1 MSKIFQYSIVRYV
14 PDVVRDEAVN
24 VGVLVR
30 AAEGER
36 FEFKFLPRSATVR
49 KLWPGA
55 DQALVRNFERQLT
68 SCAENDEPLGRSG
81 RIVDSEFFDK
91 ARSEFNG
98 NLQLSLPRAATGES
112 IDQVL
117 KRAYQTSVAEP
128 GVGTRPINYQMIAPY
143 RLRQR
148 LWNAFQKRDLLR
160 PGRVRKEIVLKGKHA
175 PWTFDLGY
183 QNGAIHVVNSLA
195 LNAPTPEANLGRALV
210 LKGMLE
216 EVRTTQ
222 NSSIKGIAVVEGLGN
237 KRSPKGAQEAG
248 EILTDAK
255 IATYAFSD
263 LDNLIAKVERDLS

>member
-1 MSKIFQYSIVRYV
+1 MTKVFQYSIVRYV
-14 PDVVRDEAVN
+14 PDVIRDEAVN

-30 AAEGER
+30 AAEGQR
-36 FEFKFLPRSATVR
+36 FAFKFLPRSATVR

-68 SCAENDEPLGRSG
+68 SCSEKDEPLGRAG
-81 RIVDSEFFDK
+81 RVKDSEFFDK

-98 NLQLSLPRAATGES
+98 NLQLTPPRAATGEN
-112 IDQVL
+112 IEQVL

-128 GVGTRPINYQMIAPY
+128 GLGTRPINYQMIAPY

-148 LWNAFQKRDLLR
+148 LWTAFQKRDLLR
-160 PGRVRKEIVLKGKHA
+160 PGRVTKELVLQGKHA

-183 QNGAIHVVNSLA
+183 ENGALHVVASLA
-195 LNAPTPEANLGRALV
+195 LNAPTAEANLGRALV

-216 EVRTTQ
+216 EVRSTQ
-222 NSSIKGIAVVEGLGN
+222 KGGVKGIAVVEGLGN
-237 KRSPKGAQEAG
+237 NSSPKGSNEAG

-255 IATYAFSD
+255 IATYLFS
-263 LDNLIAKVERDLS
+263 NLSVLLTKVEHDLA